1 MQERTEEVDGKIYR
15 QFMVGRNAEELRSR
29 QLAAFQQAIENP
41 RTHSVFQRKIG
52 RNELCPCG
60 SNQKFKKC
68 CIAKINKGEEQI
80 A

>member
-1 MQERTEEVDGKIYR
+1 MQERSEEGGHVYR
-15 QFMVGRNAEELRSR
+15 QFMADVTAEKLRSR
-29 QLAAFQQAIENP
+29 QLTAYQRAVENP
-41 RTHSVFQRKIG
+41 RTHSVFQRKVG

-68 CIAKINKGEEQI
+68 CISKVNKGEERV

>member
-1 MQERTEEVDGKIYR
+1 MQERSEEGGIVYR
-15 QFMVGRNAEELRSR
+15 QFMAGVNAEELRKR
-29 QLAAFQQAIENP
+29 QLTAYQRAIESP
-41 RTHSVFQRKIG
+41 RTQSVFQRKIR

-68 CIAKINKGEEQI
+68 CISKINKGEELV